1 MQRGANYN
9 CLINQCCKRKRYDT
23 CN

>member
-9 CLINQCCKRKRYDT
+9 CLINQCCKRKCYDT